1 MKKHFLIVP
10 IILAMVIGLAGMS
23 YGYSSYVT
31 QFQTA
36 YPNSSLSKLST
47 VSGQANNLCTVC
59 HGPSGGSRNPFGSDF
74 ANAAIGNHS
83 FNAALNGRD
92 SDVDGATNKTEIDA
106 GFRPGDRTNTPPPP
120 PAACTGYTY
129 SAWSTCVNNQQTRT
143 VTGNMPANCTGTPP
157 TQPVLTQAC
166 TPPPATGDTTA
177 PTITSFELPVT
188 FNGLTVP
195 ILSFTATD
203 DVGVTRYK
211 ITRRSAKPSASKEG
225 WMRTPPTSIRF
236 EEAGVKTIY
245 AWAKDA
251 AGNVSLGAKAVV
263 RITSRQ
269 QEDDDDELPEPSGQQ
284 VYGSSLRIAP
294 LRADDLSK
302 IIPASLGAIS
312 EDGSSMELLVSIGKF
327 KGAVDV
333 YVSLY
338 RPSFD
343 GLTPMM
349 LYNLTSAGVFEEV
362 VDAVLP
368 WKTNVTD
375 VNESI
380 TAGLPA
386 SGLPAGTHILRVGV
400 TPAGSKDNYYQWYMP
415 FTIQ

>member
-157 TQPVLTQAC
+157 TQPVLTQTC
-166 TPPPATGDTTA
+166 TPPPAACTGYTYSAWSTCVNNQQ
-177 PTITSFELPVT
+177 TRTVT
-188 FNGLTVP
+188 
-195 ILSFTATD
+195 
-203 DVGVTRYK
+203 
-211 ITRRSAKPSASKEG
+211 
-225 WMRTPPTSIRF
+225 
-236 EEAGVKTIY
+236 
-245 AWAKDA
+245 
-251 AGNVSLGAKAVV
+251 GNMQIG
-263 RITSRQ
+263 
-269 QEDDDDELPEPSGQQ
+269 
-284 VYGSSLRIAP
+284 
-294 LRADDLSK
+294 RAH
-302 IIPASLGAIS
+302 
-312 EDGSSMELLVSIGKF
+312 V
-327 KGAVDV
+327 
-333 YVSLY
+333 
-338 RPSFD
+338 
-343 GLTPMM
+343 
-349 LYNLTSAGVFEEV
+349 
-362 VDAVLP
+362 
-368 WKTNVTD
+368 
-375 VNESI
+375 
-380 TAGLPA
+380 
-386 SGLPAGTHILRVGV
+386 
-400 TPAGSKDNYYQWYMP
+400 
-415 FTIQ
+415 